1 MPTTG
6 NPLASD
12 RTRRGRKSAPSWAK
26 VAGKPCARSGGMT
39 NPGNLSGRHVLVV
52 EDDADSRN
60 AIRLTLEAWGANV
73 GTASN
78 ATEALA
84 ALVAR
89 PFDVVVSDLAMPE
102 QSGFWLITKIRQL
115 FTHHVPVIAVTGHPF
130 PPEGVRRAGFDD
142 VMPKPPDPDALCAA
156 VAALLPDPGRPAKV

>member
-1 MPTTG
+1 MGPLTG
-6 NPLASD
+6 
-12 RTRRGRKSAPSWAK
+12 RR
-26 VAGKPCARSGGMT
+26 
-39 NPGNLSGRHVLVV
+39 VLVV

-60 AIRLTLEAWGANV
+60 VLRLTLEASGASV
-73 GTASN
+73 GTAAS
-78 ATEALA
+78 ASEALA

-115 FTHHVPVIAVTGHPF
+115 FPSRHVPVIAVTGHPF
-130 PPEGVRRAGFDD
+130 PSEGVRRAGFDD

-156 VAALLPDPGRPAKV
+156 VAALLLDDGSARP